1 MTPEERTAKSLGGQ
15 IGANRRWAHEPDRT
29 AATAKARAAFL
40 SKFEQ
45 EADPE
50 GVLPIAERL
59 RRAENLRKAHF
70 ARLRLLR
77 VQAKVRRLGACVVSG
92 GRLSGTSSAED
103 QARDRATNQT
113 DEPKKTEPDK
123 QK

>member
-29 AATAKARAAFL
+29 AATAKARDAFL

-77 VQAKVRRLGACVVSG
+77 VQAKVRRLGSG

>member
-1 MTPEERTAKSLGGQ
+1 MS
-15 IGANRRWAHEPDRT
+15 D
-29 AATAKARAAFL
+29 
-40 SKFEQ
+40 
-45 EADPE
+45 
-50 GVLPIAERL
+50 
-59 RRAENLRKAHF
+59 
-70 ARLRLLR
+70 
-77 VQAKVRRLGACVVSG
+77 